1 MDQKNQNHS
10 KYILLTVLFI
20 LLLGVIITFPISLA
34 LDFASKNT
42 YRLVIFGFSIFDILT
57 LLFLSIAEFA
67 SLFFDKT
74 ASKKTLFATIFF
86 LIGFLFSSDWFESV
100 KYMGVNITNELTLM
114 YSIISN
120 ISLLIGIIFLFSFI
134 QQDYEIKKYN
144 VYHYFALSLPTILFI
159 LFSIIKL
166 DIGVIIVSSVE
177 CGYIFFFVILY
188 SIKLKG
194 KNNNFAGYIS
204 LLISS
209 LVGVSILLN
218 ALEFNTYIHLSSL
231 GMVSFLFFIVYTGYI
246 FIYVNYL
253 IDKTKKTYNY
263 EDKIKQSEVNIDNKM
278 EVRCFNSFDCFYKG
292 NRVNFPSKK
301 SKEFFALLVSLN
313 GKALTMEKAITYLYP
328 DKDIELAKRSY
339 RDIVYKLRRYFQIIK
354 FNGVTFKRAETILD
368 ISYINCDYLDV
379 INKKKKYDSSSLMPE
394 YDWSIELESTLE
406 NI

>member
-1 MDQKNQNHS
+1 MDQKNQNRS
-10 KYILLTVLFI
+10 KYILLTVLSI

-42 YRLVIFGFSIFDILT
+42 YRLVIFGFSVFDIFT

-74 ASKKTLFATIFF
+74 ANKKTLFATIFF
-86 LIGFLFSSDWFESV
+86 LIGILFSSDWFESV
-100 KYMGVNITNELTLM
+100 KYMGANITNELILM
-114 YSIISN
+114 CSIVSN

-144 VYHYFALSLPTILFI
+144 IYHYFALSLPTILFI
-159 LFSIIKL
+159 LFSIIQL
-166 DIGVIIVSSVE
+166 DIGVIIVTSLE
-177 CGYIFFFVILY
+177 CGYIFFFIILY
-188 SIKLKG
+188 LIKLKG
-194 KNNNFAGYIS
+194 KNDNFAGYIS
-204 LLISS
+204 LLIVS
-209 LVGVSILLN
+209 LVSVSLLFN

-231 GMVSFLFFIVYTGYI
+231 GMVSFLFFIIYTGYI

-263 EDKIKQSEVNIDNKM
+263 EDKIKQSEINIDNKM